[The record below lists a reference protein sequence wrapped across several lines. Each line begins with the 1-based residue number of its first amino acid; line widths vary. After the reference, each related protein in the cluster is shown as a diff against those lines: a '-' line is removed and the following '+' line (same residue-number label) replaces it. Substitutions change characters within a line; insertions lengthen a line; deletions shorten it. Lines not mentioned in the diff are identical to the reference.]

1 MGKYDRKEKSQP
13 KHGKPSSSGA
23 SKAPPPLTRGYPGWN
38 GPTYV
43 HKKKKKPQQP
53 TAAPASA
60 EPPRLDHVLP
70 VELERLMLD
79 VFRTTFPA
87 CNDFE
92 ALKPTLQEIKDA
104 LFRRDFDMAFGRPD
118 FLEAYAIR
126 WSPSRALGYAQ
137 LMAWIC
143 EERADDP
150 CIRRL
155 VGCDDGDDDDDDDDE
170 RGPAKVVCFGGGAAE
185 IMAFSG
191 LLRHLQPSGAAGRPE
206 LRSSSS
212 EDVSGDLQALSIG
225 QDGSSTTVLLD
236 LHLIDTAD
244 WSSVLSKLHACL
256 ETPPTLSK
264 YASAAARASNASFLS
279 PGAVRHTLTRA
290 DVLGCSKEDL
300 GAAIGPNPALLTLL
314 FTLNELYT
322 ASMPRTTSFLLRLTE
337 AAPQGSLLLVV
348 DSPGSYS
355 EAAVGSVKEGEE
367 KKRYPMS
374 WLMDYALLPKP
385 KKKATGDEGE
395 QEEEPAPAWE
405 KVISEDSVWYRL
417 EEDLEY
423 PVSLENMR
431 FQIHVFKRV

>member
-13 KHGKPSSSGA
+13 KHGKPPSSGA
-23 SKAPPPLTRGYPGWN
+23 SKAPARITPGAPGWK
-38 GPTYV
+38 GPGYI
-43 HKKKKKPQQP
+43 HKKKKPQRP
-53 TAAPASA
+53 SADSGGSAATA

-70 VELERLMLD
+70 VELEQLMIN

-87 CNDFE
+87 SSDFE

-104 LFRRDFDMAFGRPD
+104 LFRRDFDAAFGRGD

-143 EERADDP
+143 EERAEDA
-150 CIRRL
+150 CIQRL
-155 VGCDDGDDDDDDDDE
+155 LGDGE
-170 RGPAKVVCFGGGAAE
+170 GQKPARVVCFGGGAAE

-191 LLRHLQPSGAAGRPE
+191 LLRHLRPSDAAGKPDSPP
-206 LRSSSS
+206 L
-212 EDVSGDLQALSIG
+212 EDVSEDLQALSI
-225 QDGSSTTVLLD
+225 SEAASPTLLD

-244 WSSVLSKLHACL
+244 WASVLSKLHACL
-256 ETPPTLSK
+256 ETAPALSK
-264 YASAAARASNASFLS
+264 YASAAARASNAAFLS
-279 PGAVRHTLTRA
+279 PGAVRHTFTRT
-290 DVLGCSKEDL
+290 DVLGCSTEDL
-300 GAAIGPNPALLTLL
+300 RAAIGPDPALLTLL

-322 ASMPRTTSFLLRLTE
+322 ASMPRTTAFLLKLAE
-337 AAPQGSLLLVV
+337 AVPKGSLLLVV

-355 EAAVGSVKEGEE
+355 ETAVGSAKDGEE
-367 KKRYPMS
+367 KKKYPMS
-374 WLMDYALLPKP
+374 WLMDYALVPKP
-385 KKKATGDEGE
+385 KRKTGDGGGGGE
-395 QEEEPAPAWE
+395 AEPTCAWE
-405 KVISEDSVWYRL
+405 KVITEESVWYRL